1 MAPTISGK
9 VSDPAVI
16 RRVLTTPATWAVVGL
31 SANATR
37 TAYGVARW
45 MHDGLGHRIIPVHPR
60 AVAVWGEPGYPSLTQ
75 IPDGTVVAVVDCFVS
90 SQRVGAVVDEAIANK
105 DRLGIGTVWLQL
117 GVIDQDAARRAISA
131 GLDVVMDTCPMIEY
145 PKLSPGQSRGIPKP
159 VG

>member
-1 MAPTISGK
+1 MALTSSGNI
-9 VSDPAVI
+9 SDPAVI

-31 SANATR
+31 STDASR

-60 AVAVWGEPGYPSLTQ
+60 AVEVWGERGYRSLTQ
-75 IPDGTVVAVVDCFVS
+75 IPDGTVVAVVDCFVN

-105 DRLGIGTVWLQL
+105 DRLGIEALWLQL
-117 GVIDQDAARRAISA
+117 GVIDEDASERAMKA

-145 PKLSPGQSRGIPKP
+145 PKL
-159 VG
+159 